1 MRETPMEKIA
11 KKKYEKPSIRMVS
24 IAESVQVLGIGC
36 KKVSSGTAFG
46 ITPCVIGTIGKCAT
60 VAVS

>member
-1 MRETPMEKIA
+1 
-11 KKKYEKPSIRMVS
+11 
-24 IAESVQVLGIGC
+24 LGIGC